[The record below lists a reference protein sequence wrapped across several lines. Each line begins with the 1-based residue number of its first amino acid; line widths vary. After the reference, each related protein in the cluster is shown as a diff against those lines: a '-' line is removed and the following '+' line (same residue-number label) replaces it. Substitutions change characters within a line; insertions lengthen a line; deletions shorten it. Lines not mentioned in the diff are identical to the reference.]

1 MKNKNIYIVAYYYKK
16 PKPHV
21 NTSQKGWMDN
31 PDNVRWDEKVGI
43 TRGISKK
50 DIQAHVIVN
59 LSEKRVERNNLN
71 GNKDFEQIFQYFFA
85 GYSKYITEVMGQL
98 DPAYLEHMVNVWEA
112 DLKSMPD
119 EENVV
124 DVPAQVLSETVSTQ

>member
-1 MKNKNIYIVAYYYKK
+1 MKDNNIYIVAYYFKK
-16 PKPHV
+16 PKAHV
-21 NTSQKGWMDN
+21 NTSVKGWMDN

-59 LSEKRVERNNLN
+59 LSEKRVEKNSLN
-71 GNKDFEQIFQYFFA
+71 GNKDFEQIFKYFFA
-85 GYSKYITEVMGQL
+85 GYSKYITEVMSKL

-112 DLKSMPD
+112 DLQSSAD
-119 EENVV
+119 ESNVV
-124 DVPAQVLSETVSTQ
+124 DIPAQVVSETVSS